1 MNVTIFDGECH
12 AISDEYG
19 YIAARVIPGETCC
32 DEVKSLQKETD
43 KQLAKYAEYLVTQDK
58 EKAIELLTDLF
69 RGQVIGGYTP
79 EDYQL
84 IHRPPWIVSALAQY
98 GTLVLKFK
106 RSKKDNLGTKDE
118 APKSWSRCC

>member
-1 MNVTIFDGECH
+1 MNDTIFDGECH
-12 AISDEYG
+12 AISDDYG
-19 YIAARVIPGETCC
+19 YIAARVIPGENCC
-32 DEVKSLQKETD
+32 DELKLLQKATD
-43 KQLAKYAEYLVTQDK
+43 KQLAKYAEYLVNQDK
-58 EKAIELLTDLF
+58 EKAIDLLTDLF
-69 RGQVIGGYTP
+69 RSQVMTRCTP

-118 APKSWSRCC
+118 TQKSWSRCC